1 MGLTKSEAPE
11 VLNFVLT
18 GQAGG
23 GASILRDAIAIHPA
37 VVCHGNLLDH
47 DDAIRRVRHEEYF
60 GPSGN
65 TPDWLVNG
73 HISGEQYIT
82 NKIFD
87 NPLHGEK
94 AIGLIVAYSHMYAYD
109 LWDYFENWCR
119 RGDFCLIQVKR
130 NPVACFV
137 SLKDCDPRDVWGTRP
152 DAFRAGAKKIES
164 AISPLQID
172 IDDLVW
178 FVRQQA
184 AADEKI
190 ARLCDDRLEIEYSE
204 IILNYAAVMEEVL
217 AFLGLPGRIVKPPE
231 SLVEHKKQSCKMVK
245 WSHLQDR
252 VPADIRKY
260 FDCEELF

>member
-1 MGLTKSEAPE
+1 MGLIKAEAPE

-18 GQAGG
+18 GQTGG
-23 GASILRDAIAIHPA
+23 GASILRDAVAVHPT

-47 DDAIRRVRHEEYF
+47 DDSVRRLRHEDYF
-60 GPSGN
+60 GPSGT

-94 AIGLIVAYSHMYAYD
+94 VVGLTVAYSHMYAYD
-109 LWDYFENWCR
+109 LWDYFESWCC

-137 SLKDCDPRDVWGTRP
+137 SLQDHDPRNLLETRP
-152 DAFRAGAKKIES
+152 DGSREGKSES
-164 AISPLQID
+164 IKSPLQIN

-178 FVRQQA
+178 FVRQHI
-184 AADEKI
+184 AADDKI
-190 ARLCDDRLEIEYSE
+190 ARICDDRLEIEYSE
-204 IILNYAAVMEEVL
+204 IILDYAAVMREVL
-217 AFLGLPGRIVKPPE
+217 SFLGLPEMFVRPPA
-231 SLVEHKKQSCKMVK
+231 SLGEHRECSNRMSK
-245 WSHLQDR
+245 WSHLQDK
-252 VPADIRKY
+252 VPPDIRKY
-260 FDCEELF
+260 FDRGEIF